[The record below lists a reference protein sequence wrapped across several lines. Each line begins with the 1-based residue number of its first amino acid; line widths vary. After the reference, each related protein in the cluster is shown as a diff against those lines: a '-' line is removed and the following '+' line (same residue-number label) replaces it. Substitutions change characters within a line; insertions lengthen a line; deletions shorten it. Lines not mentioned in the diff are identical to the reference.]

1 MSKNKKHRTQKKK
14 AITKNVSSQSS
25 QILKI
30 LQQAQQYQKAGDW
43 QKAEALCHQ
52 VLQRQPKNDSAL
64 DFYKQLSA
72 ALNSKGRTTEALAY
86 LQRALSFNPNHAEMQ
101 NNLGIIFG
109 QQGKLDQAKTC
120 FENAIAGKKDFAQ
133 AYYNLGIILNGEEQ
147 FAQAITCYQ
156 KALSITPNYADA
168 YNNLGNALSGQNK
181 FSEAIINYQKAITF
195 NPNYAEAHNNLG
207 VAFKKQGQ
215 ITEAIASFR
224 QAIDLKGNYTSAK
237 NNLAVTLNE
246 QRQFEPDNANSYG
259 ALAGASKEPVV
270 PDTNNTPWKVVN
282 GLVIEGVPPD
292 FELPL
297 IVGENNNYSFIEEK
311 RKAFVASEQSYTL
324 PVSIIIPVYNR
335 KEKLAKTLAA
345 ITHQTYPANLIEVIV
360 ADDGSSDGVA
370 EVIEKYQ
377 KYLSLKY
384 VRQDDQGYRLSAVRN
399 LGLNLA
405 QYDHISIL
413 DCDILPTPKYIE
425 LLMQYFHVTDK
436 AALMGH
442 RRFVCTDNIADDQIL
457 ADVNIALN
465 LPDVMPSDK
474 NDRPKKEGEPII
486 DHRFRLYEK
495 NDYLKQSL
503 FPFSAF
509 YGCSMTFPKKVIG
522 EVGPFDEDFQAWG
535 HEDVEMGYRIY
546 NAGYYFIPVLEAMGL
561 HQEPPGGEN
570 ESNRSEGLQI
580 TNHLLAQ
587 KCPIA
592 RQYQANVVY
601 EIPKVSIYMAAY
613 NAEKYIKRAVD
624 SALAQTYTDLEV
636 CIVNDGSTDNTLKV
650 LEQNYQNN
658 PRVRWISQKNS
669 GVANTFNAAVGLC
682 RGMYLAHLDADDILL
697 RLDAV
702 EIMVKYLYTYNVG
715 CVYSYCR
722 KIDENNMTVGEV
734 GSLPFF
740 CREKFMNSMI
750 VSHFRLFRK
759 CDWARLD
766 GGFDETLENAE
777 DYDLFLRLSEICSFH
792 HLHTAFYGYRW
803 HGENVSIIH
812 QERQIKHHGL
822 VIQRALKRNGM
833 DKEWEAYVP
842 DPKKPRTTLFRK
854 KVLDAQAESSVVDK
868 LYEYALAYPNSRH
881 NIQEIHDAFS
891 LIEGVQP
898 RGKYQY
904 AGEQTLIP
912 LFKAKILYTPIPK
925 CACSSVKHLIFEC
938 ERGMS
943 YNDKMTGNGKH
954 IHQFYNT
961 WNGITNKYLF
971 ADNWLKV
978 LIVREPLQRLVSCY
992 KNRVLFSKDLFKSAD
1007 RLSKVGLPVNPSWEV
1022 FIDNFERYRSL
1033 SQSINHHSAPIVNFA
1048 GYNPDFYD
1056 LILNISELD
1065 KLLSVVS
1072 DRSHCHIE
1080 MPRKQTGGSEID
1092 IGEISETAKEKIHR
1106 LYANDYEI
1114 YGKYFGSASSQDL
1127 MKVKNK
1133 AFKQPDQGQPQNS
1146 EKNDTLEDVT
1156 IIIKTFL
1163 RPHALERLLQDIK
1176 KYYPEIKVY
1185 VADDGDKPQVRND
1198 VDEYFVLPFDTGLS
1212 YGRNYL
1218 IDRVKTKYVMLL
1230 DDDTIFTENTKI
1242 EWALEVFNRSHK
1254 IDLVSGRYLPF
1265 IFYGSLTIE
1274 NNNLIRNMGLA
1285 RTIVDGFPIFDF
1297 VPNFFVAKT
1306 EKLKKIRWNEK
1317 LKIQEHIDFF
1327 WRARKELNCTYLPY
1341 FVSINSHARE
1351 STDYSKYRTERAA
1364 YFQKMQ
1370 AKEIGVSA
1378 IVSKE
1383 NHSNYK
1389 ESDVCS
1395 MAYNQPEQGH
1405 SQDYIFVLSHMRSY
1419 SSLLCHIL
1427 GNHSEVSGY
1436 SEMHRSYSKLNDLLV
1451 LKQKVA
1457 VATDNQLFGSFILD
1471 KVLSPNLHIS
1481 DSILNNDRVRLIFL
1495 LRNPEDTIKSI
1506 LNMGINLG
1514 SKMEW
1519 HKDVDKVLAYY
1530 INRLKQIENYSLK
1543 MQKSALFIAS
1553 EKILDD
1559 SEQTLK
1565 QLTGFLGLKTKLEK
1579 DYSIFKYTGLRG
1591 HGDPSAVIKEGKM
1604 IHQKS
1609 HYDIHIPSYILA
1621 QAQKSYDSCYRV
1633 LSKHLDSQTQESYH
1647 SYHDVLPKHLLFQSI
1662 LIITYGRSGSTLLQG
1677 ILNSID
1683 GCLIRGENSNF
1694 CFHLFKSYNAI
1705 VTAKKHKN
1713 ANSTTNAWYGASLL
1727 DEKKFIHQTK
1737 HLVKE
1742 FLLADKI
1749 SDKNITC
1756 YGFKEIRYLEEMD
1769 SFFEYLEFLKNI
1781 FPNVAFIFNTRNL
1794 DDVVK
1799 SAFMKEEEPEE
1810 LKKRILKLESLF
1822 AEYCKRYEN
1831 GFHITYEDVVSK
1843 SRKLEEMFRFIGV
1856 KYEPEKIDNVLSLP
1870 HSYAP
1875 TQEHVKKIFKDNP
1888 RIT

>member
-1 MSKNKKHRTQKKK
+1 MSKNKKHRTKKK
-14 AITKNVSSQSS
+14 TAVTKNVSSQSS

-52 VLQRQPKNDSAL
+52 VLQKQPKNDSAL
-64 DFYKQLSA
+64 NFYKQLSA

-101 NNLGIIFG
+101 NDLGIIFG
-109 QQGKLDQAKTC
+109 QQGKLDQAKAC
-120 FENAIAGKKDFAQ
+120 FEKAIAGKKDFVQ

-181 FSEAIINYQKAITF
+181 FSEAIINYQKAVAL

-215 ITEAIASFR
+215 ITESIACFK
-224 QAIDLKGNYTSAK
+224 QAIDLKGNYTDAE

-259 ALAGASKEPVV
+259 GLTGAS
-270 PDTNNTPWKVVN
+270 NNTPWKVVN
-282 GLVIEGVPPD
+282 GYPIEGVPPD
-292 FELPL
+292 FELPP
-297 IVGENNNYSFIEEK
+297 IVGENNDYSFIEEK
-311 RKAFVASEQSYTL
+311 RKAFVAGEQPYTL

-360 ADDGSSDGVA
+360 ADDGSSDGVE

-377 KYLSLKY
+377 KYLSLKS

-413 DCDILPTPKYIE
+413 DCDILPTPKYLE

-486 DHRFRLYEK
+486 DHRFRLYEQ

-702 EIMVKYLYTYNVG
+702 EIMVKYLDTYNVG
-715 CVYSYCR
+715 CLYSSCHM
-722 KIDENNMTVGEV
+722 IDVNNMTTGKWDSFPV
-734 GSLPFF
+734 F
-740 CREKFMNSMI
+740 CREKFINSMI

-759 CDWARLD
+759 RDWERLD

-777 DYDLFLRLSEICSFH
+777 DFDLFLRLSEICPFH
-792 HLHTAFYGYRW
+792 HIQEVFYGYRL
-803 HGENVSIIH
+803 HGENASIVF
-812 QERQIKHHGL
+812 QEKQTEHHNL
-822 VIQRALKRNGM
+822 IIQQALKRNGM

-854 KVLDAQAESSVVDK
+854 KVLDAQTESSVVDK
-868 LYEYALAYPNSRH
+868 LYEYA
-881 NIQEIHDAFS
+881 
-891 LIEGVQP
+891 
-898 RGKYQY
+898 
-904 AGEQTLIP
+904 
-912 LFKAKILYTPIPK
+912 
-925 CACSSVKHLIFEC
+925 
-938 ERGMS
+938 
-943 YNDKMTGNGKH
+943 
-954 IHQFYNT
+954 
-961 WNGITNKYLF
+961 
-971 ADNWLKV
+971 
-978 LIVREPLQRLVSCY
+978 
-992 KNRVLFSKDLFKSAD
+992 
-1007 RLSKVGLPVNPSWEV
+1007 
-1022 FIDNFERYRSL
+1022 
-1033 SQSINHHSAPIVNFA
+1033 
-1048 GYNPDFYD
+1048 
-1056 LILNISELD
+1056 
-1065 KLLSVVS
+1065 
-1072 DRSHCHIE
+1072 
-1080 MPRKQTGGSEID
+1080 
-1092 IGEISETAKEKIHR
+1092 
-1106 LYANDYEI
+1106 
-1114 YGKYFGSASSQDL
+1114 
-1127 MKVKNK
+1127 
-1133 AFKQPDQGQPQNS
+1133 FKQPDQGHP
-1146 EKNDTLEDVT
+1146 
-1156 IIIKTFL
+1156 
-1163 RPHALERLLQDIK
+1163 
-1176 KYYPEIKVY
+1176 
-1185 VADDGDKPQVRND
+1185 
-1198 VDEYFVLPFDTGLS
+1198 
-1212 YGRNYL
+1212 
-1218 IDRVKTKYVMLL
+1218 
-1230 DDDTIFTENTKI
+1230 
-1242 EWALEVFNRSHK
+1242 
-1254 IDLVSGRYLPF
+1254 
-1265 IFYGSLTIE
+1265 
-1274 NNNLIRNMGLA
+1274 
-1285 RTIVDGFPIFDF
+1285 
-1297 VPNFFVAKT
+1297 
-1306 EKLKKIRWNEK
+1306 
-1317 LKIQEHIDFF
+1317 
-1327 WRARKELNCTYLPY
+1327 
-1341 FVSINSHARE
+1341 
-1351 STDYSKYRTERAA
+1351 
-1364 YFQKMQ
+1364 
-1370 AKEIGVSA
+1370 
-1378 IVSKE
+1378 
-1383 NHSNYK
+1383 
-1389 ESDVCS
+1389 
-1395 MAYNQPEQGH
+1395 
-1405 SQDYIFVLSHMRSY
+1405 QDYIFVLSHMRSY

-1427 GNHSEVSGY
+1427 GSHSEISGY
-1436 SEMHRSYSKLNDLLV
+1436 SEMHSSYLELSDLLT

-1457 VATDNQLFGSFILD
+1457 VATDNHLPNRFVLD
-1471 KVLSPNLHIS
+1471 KILNPSVNTSE
-1481 DSILNNDRVRLIFL
+1481 SILNNEHVHVIFL

-1506 LNMGINLG
+1506 INMGINLNVG
-1514 SKMEW
+1514 AQMEW
-1519 HKDVDKVLAYY
+1519 CKDVEKVLVYY

-1621 QAQKSYDSCYRV
+1621 QAQKSYDNCYRV
-1633 LSKHLDSQTQESYH
+1633 LSKHPDSQTRESYH
-1647 SYHDVLPKHLLFQSI
+1647 SYHDVLPKHLLFQSKNMNDTVI
-1662 LIITYGRSGSTLLQG
+1662 QSLWIGNKLSKLEQL
-1677 ILNSID
+1677 SIASFLYH
-1683 GCLIRGENSNF
+1683 GHQ
-1694 CFHLFKSYNAI
+1694 FHLYTYNDISGIPDGTQLKDANEIILERDIFTYYNGSYAGFADWFRWALLFKNGNFWVDTDVICLKPFNFDTNLIFGFSNVDIVGPAVLGFPPKHDLCRFLENNCRNPNTFLPYDSKKIKDKKLKRRLLGDKRSHIDWGEAGGPVGFTQALKHFNLLHLAKPFTYFFPIPYTNWDYVFDETLAHETELFSNSYAI
-1705 VTAKKHKN
+1705 YLYNEMMRRKKDFDKN
-1713 ANSTTNAWYGASLL
+1713 ASFPELSLI
-1727 DEKKFIHQTK
+1727 EQ
-1737 HLVKE
+1737 
-1742 FLLADKI
+1742 
-1749 SDKNITC
+1749 
-1756 YGFKEIRYLEEMD
+1756 
-1769 SFFEYLEFLKNI
+1769 
-1781 FPNVAFIFNTRNL
+1781 
-1794 DDVVK
+1794 
-1799 SAFMKEEEPEE
+1799 
-1810 LKKRILKLESLF
+1810 LKK
-1822 AEYCKRYEN
+1822 
-1831 GFHITYEDVVSK
+1831 
-1843 SRKLEEMFRFIGV
+1843 
-1856 KYEPEKIDNVLSLP
+1856 KYL
-1870 HSYAP
+1870 
-1875 TQEHVKKIFKDNP
+1875 
-1888 RIT
+1888 

>member
-1 MSKNKKHRTQKKK
+1 MSSYLRTRGLQTSFRKHINSHRGESVCSLYNTIKKNMPKNKKHRTQKKT
-14 AITKNVSSQSS
+14 AVTKNVSSQSISS

-30 LQQAQQYQKAGDW
+30 LQQALQYQKAGDW

-52 VLQRQPKNDSAL
+52 VLQKQPKNDSAL
-64 DFYKQLSA
+64 NFYKQLSA

-101 NNLGIIFG
+101 NDLGIIFG
-109 QQGKLDQAKTC
+109 QQGKLDQAKAC
-120 FENAIAGKKDFAQ
+120 FEKAIAGKKDFVQ

-181 FSEAIINYQKAITF
+181 FSEAIINYQKAVAL

-215 ITEAIASFR
+215 ITESIACFK
-224 QAIDLKGNYTSAK
+224 QAIDLKGNYTDAE

-246 QRQFEPDNANSYG
+246 QRQFEPNNANSYG
-259 ALAGASKEPVV
+259 GLTGAS
-270 PDTNNTPWKVVN
+270 NNTPWKVVN
-282 GLVIEGVPPD
+282 GYPIEGVPPD
-292 FELPL
+292 FELPP
-297 IVGENNNYSFIEEK
+297 IVGENNDYSFIEEK
-311 RKAFVASEQSYTL
+311 RKAFVAGEQPYTL

-360 ADDGSSDGVA
+360 ADDGSSDGVE

-377 KYLSLKY
+377 KYLSLKS

-413 DCDILPTPKYIE
+413 DCDILPTPKYLE

-702 EIMVKYLYTYNVG
+702 EIMVKYLDTYNVG
-715 CVYSYCR
+715 CLYSSCHM
-722 KIDENNMTVGEV
+722 IDVNNMTTGKWDSFPV
-734 GSLPFF
+734 F
-740 CREKFMNSMI
+740 CREKFINSMI

-759 CDWARLD
+759 RDWTRLD
-766 GGFDETLENAE
+766 SGFDKTFEYAE
-777 DYDLFLRLSEICSFH
+777 DYDLFLRLSEICPFH
-792 HLHTAFYGYRW
+792 HIQEVFYGYRL
-803 HGENVSIIH
+803 HGENASIVF
-812 QERQIKHHGL
+812 QEKQTEHHNL
-822 VIQRALKRNGM
+822 IIQQALKRNGM

-868 LYEYALAYPNSRH
+868 LYEYALAYPNSRQ

-891 LIEGVQP
+891 LVEGVKP
-898 RGKYQY
+898 RGDYLY
-904 AGEQTLIP
+904 AERQQLIP
-912 LFKAKILYTPIPK
+912 LFKAKILYTFLPK
-925 CACSSVKHLIFEC
+925 CACTSIKHLIFEC
-938 ERGMS
+938 ERGIP
-943 YNDKMTGNGKH
+943 YVEKKKVGYG
-954 IHQFYNT
+954 IHEFYKT
-961 WNGITNKYLF
+961 WREITTNYVYS
-971 ADNWLKV
+971 DNWLKV

-992 KNRVLFSKDLFKSAD
+992 KNRVLFHKDLLKSAD
-1007 RLSKVGLPVNPSWEV
+1007 RLSKVSLPVNPSWEV

-1033 SQSINHHSAPIVNFA
+1033 SPSINHHSAPIVDFA

-1080 MPRKQTGGSEID
+1080 MPHKQIGGSEID
-1092 IGEISETAKEKIHR
+1092 IGGISEKAKEKIHR
-1106 LYANDYEI
+1106 FYAKDYDI
-1114 YGKYFGSASSQDL
+1114 YSKYFGSASQDL

-1133 AFKQPDQGQPQNS
+1133 AFKQPDQGHP
-1146 EKNDTLEDVT
+1146 
-1156 IIIKTFL
+1156 
-1163 RPHALERLLQDIK
+1163 
-1176 KYYPEIKVY
+1176 
-1185 VADDGDKPQVRND
+1185 
-1198 VDEYFVLPFDTGLS
+1198 
-1212 YGRNYL
+1212 
-1218 IDRVKTKYVMLL
+1218 
-1230 DDDTIFTENTKI
+1230 
-1242 EWALEVFNRSHK
+1242 
-1254 IDLVSGRYLPF
+1254 
-1265 IFYGSLTIE
+1265 
-1274 NNNLIRNMGLA
+1274 
-1285 RTIVDGFPIFDF
+1285 
-1297 VPNFFVAKT
+1297 
-1306 EKLKKIRWNEK
+1306 
-1317 LKIQEHIDFF
+1317 
-1327 WRARKELNCTYLPY
+1327 
-1341 FVSINSHARE
+1341 
-1351 STDYSKYRTERAA
+1351 
-1364 YFQKMQ
+1364 
-1370 AKEIGVSA
+1370 
-1378 IVSKE
+1378 
-1383 NHSNYK
+1383 
-1389 ESDVCS
+1389 
-1395 MAYNQPEQGH
+1395 
-1405 SQDYIFVLSHMRSY
+1405 QDYIFVLSHMRSY

-1427 GNHSEVSGY
+1427 GSHSEISGY
-1436 SEMHRSYSKLNDLLV
+1436 SEMHSSYLELSDLLT

-1457 VATDNQLFGSFILD
+1457 VATDNHLPNRFVLD
-1471 KVLSPNLHIS
+1471 KILNPSVNTSE
-1481 DSILNNDRVRLIFL
+1481 SILNNEHVHVIFL

-1506 LNMGINLG
+1506 INMGINLNVG
-1514 SKMEW
+1514 AQMEW
-1519 HKDVDKVLAYY
+1519 CKDVEKVLVYY

-1621 QAQKSYDSCYRV
+1621 QAQKSYDNCYRV
-1633 LSKHLDSQTQESYH
+1633 LSKHPDSQTRESYH
-1647 SYHDVLPKHLLFQSI
+1647 SYHDVLPKHLLFQSKNMNDTVI
-1662 LIITYGRSGSTLLQG
+1662 QSLWIGNKLSKLEQL
-1677 ILNSID
+1677 SIASFLYH
-1683 GCLIRGENSNF
+1683 GHQ
-1694 CFHLFKSYNAI
+1694 FHLYTYNDISGIPDGTQLKDANEIILERDIFTYYNGSYAGFADWFRWALLFKNGNFWVDTDVICLKPFNFDTNLIFGFSNVNIVGPAVLGFPPKHDLCRFLENNCRNPNTFLPYDSKKIKDKKLKRRLLGDKRSHIDWGEAGGPVGFTQALKHFNLLHLAKPFTYFFPIPYTNWDYVFDETLAHETELFSNSYAI
-1705 VTAKKHKN
+1705 HLYNEMMRRKKDFDKN
-1713 ANSTTNAWYGASLL
+1713 ASFPELSLI
-1727 DEKKFIHQTK
+1727 EQ
-1737 HLVKE
+1737 
-1742 FLLADKI
+1742 
-1749 SDKNITC
+1749 
-1756 YGFKEIRYLEEMD
+1756 
-1769 SFFEYLEFLKNI
+1769 
-1781 FPNVAFIFNTRNL
+1781 
-1794 DDVVK
+1794 
-1799 SAFMKEEEPEE
+1799 
-1810 LKKRILKLESLF
+1810 LKK
-1822 AEYCKRYEN
+1822 
-1831 GFHITYEDVVSK
+1831 
-1843 SRKLEEMFRFIGV
+1843 
-1856 KYEPEKIDNVLSLP
+1856 KYL
-1870 HSYAP
+1870 
-1875 TQEHVKKIFKDNP
+1875 
-1888 RIT
+1888 